1 MSGYSTHSIP
11 QAGARP
17 QRTETSTPWGQASII
32 PRECDGGVEVLNV
45 ESNHKHSG
53 HVWPLNPWHL
63 HKPAQDHREKR
74 HPHHEGKPVYY
85 PENVVEVLGDRHM
98 ATEVQKDTVQ
108 LFGTRA
114 GKQHLNMRDSRG
126 VGGSGGV
133 GGSRG
138 VGGEKAAEVLEV
150 DQFYIAGDADTESKQ
165 FKTGGHIKSKR
176 DKTWAQLVL
185 TKQHK
190 SKESADDI
198 GPVIYF
204 TTPLTSWNIVFN
216 IYILE

>member
-1 MSGYSTHSIP
+1 M
-11 QAGARP
+11 A
-17 QRTETSTPWGQASII
+17 
-32 PRECDGGVEVLNV
+32 
-45 ESNHKHSG
+45 
-53 HVWPLNPWHL
+53 L

-74 HPHHEGKPVYY
+74 HPDHEGKPVYY
-85 PENVVEVLGDRHM
+85 PENVIEVLEIEFYCDRGEGGTMRLVDRDM

-114 GKQHLNMRDSRG
+114 GKQYLNMRDSRG

-165 FKTGGHIKSKR
+165 FKP
-176 DKTWAQLVL
+176 
-185 TKQHK
+185 
-190 SKESADDI
+190 EDI
-198 GPVIYF
+198 
-204 TTPLTSWNIVFN
+204 
-216 IYILE
+216 

>member
-1 MSGYSTHSIP
+1 MSGCSTHSIP

-32 PRECDGGVEVLNV
+32 PRECDGGVGGV
-45 ESNHKHSG
+45 ECGIQSQAFQTCLAAQ
-53 HVWPLNPWHL
+53 PMAL

-85 PENVVEVLGDRHM
+85 PENVVEVLEIEFYCD
-98 ATEVQKDTVQ
+98 
-108 LFGTRA
+108 RA

-138 VGGEKAAEVLEV
+138 VGGEKVAEVLEV

-165 FKTGGHIKSKR
+165 FKP
-176 DKTWAQLVL
+176 
-185 TKQHK
+185 
-190 SKESADDI
+190 EDI
-198 GPVIYF
+198 
-204 TTPLTSWNIVFN
+204 
-216 IYILE
+216 

>member
-1 MSGYSTHSIP
+1 MSGCSTHSIP

-17 QRTETSTPWGQASII
+17 QRAETSTPWGQASII
-32 PRECDGGVEVLNV
+32 PRECDGGVGGV
-45 ESNHKHSG
+45 ECGIQSQAFRTCLAAQ
-53 HVWPLNPWHL
+53 PMAL

-74 HPHHEGKPVYY
+74 HPHHEGKLVYY
-85 PENVVEVLGDRHM
+85 PENVVEVLEIEFYGDRGEGGTMRLVDRHM

-133 GGSRG
+133 GDSRG

-150 DQFYIAGDADTESKQ
+150 DQSYIAGDADTESKQ
-165 FKTGGHIKSKR
+165 FKP
-176 DKTWAQLVL
+176 
-185 TKQHK
+185 
-190 SKESADDI
+190 EDI
-198 GPVIYF
+198 
-204 TTPLTSWNIVFN
+204 
-216 IYILE
+216 